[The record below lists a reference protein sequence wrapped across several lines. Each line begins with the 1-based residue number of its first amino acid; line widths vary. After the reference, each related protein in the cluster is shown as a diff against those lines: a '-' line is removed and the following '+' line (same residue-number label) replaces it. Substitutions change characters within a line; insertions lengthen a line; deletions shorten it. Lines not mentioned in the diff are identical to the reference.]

1 MGNTMSLENLPSE
14 KHLQTSGT
22 DTTACGL
29 SDAARYQFVCGPLL
43 KRIDENTTKTFAAVF
58 MSNGK
63 PSILA
68 RLDTA
73 EKAIKGI
80 EDAPSSSP
88 KAPSQNTF
96 TPKNVKLKALGAEMA
111 LSGYAINDVIRAILT
126 VVVFYTLIYTY
137 IERRKTDERMNKIV
151 EKLEK
156 GLSK

>member
-1 MGNTMSLENLPSE
+1 MSDE
-14 KHLQTSGT
+14 
-22 DTTACGL
+22 
-29 SDAARYQFVCGPLL
+29 ARFQLVCGPILR
-43 KRIDENTTKTFAAVF
+43 RIDENTTKTYNAVF
-58 MSNGK
+58 VSNGK

-73 EKAIKGI
+73 EKTIKGI
-80 EDAPSSSP
+80 EDAPASSAKTP
-88 KAPSQNTF
+88 APSQNTF
-96 TPKNVKLKALGAEMA
+96 APKNVKLKALGAEMA

-151 EKLEK
+151 EKLDK